1 MAAGDIILSDGTT
14 VTAEDIQKIASAV
27 KSQLASESKDLT
39 QYEEVNSIDNV
50 SSLPGL
56 RVSGSAAT
64 LVRVALSVLKGVDGK
79 TPEITADGTAIKW
92 RYQGASD
99 WNTLVQLSLLKG
111 DKGDDGE
118 KVMIR
123 KGDTGIEWKY
133 EDDAS
138 WQTLVPLSDLSF
150 TYDELTDEQKQEI
163 SKKPVLSAVE
173 ATAGGTASG
182 LFVADGTDEQG
193 NPKWKLVVTLPKGDK
208 GDKGDT
214 GEKGDTGDP
223 GPQGVQGE
231 EGPQG
236 ETGKTPVLQKGTIVT
251 LEPTEDATFELVAN
265 GTDGSGNPIYKLNLG
280 VPKGNPGDGSGNV
293 NVTNGASLETGKQ
306 YAFKP
311 QSAGGVMGTFV
322 EVEASG
328 SVDITD
334 IYNRISEAGE
344 NGNISQEDFNSLK
357 GYAESG
363 KTCFFNQSGTSCQV
377 NILLSNNSVILY
389 VSIPYGTNIIM
400 YNIFAI
406 EPNLNIQVFV
416 LQFPAVNA
424 VSSSPL
430 AGYNKASAYSPISE
444 SNSISEA
451 IGKLEYKVTEEGGSD
466 DTYWVVGNNLIG
478 LGSGATH
485 EEILTALGGDIE
497 PITNAVI
504 AGKKVFIRYN
514 LVDSLCLTIPVSAYV
529 VATGVIRFLFTHPNA
544 GYMIDL
550 LCSTTAPAQSY
561 VKIIYLSG
569 YTLDGSFATLTQ
581 ESDSQAISDAVGG
594 ESGMK
599 KIIHA
604 VNDGNRLVVRGTTG
618 MNIDLLCFGALEKE
632 NGDMNISVSAI
643 GYGLF
648 GGVIS
653 YVIIDYIKSN
663 DLFTISVVNL
673 Y

>member
-1 MAAGDIILSDGTT
+1 MAAGDIILPDGT
-14 VTAEDIQKIASAV
+14 VIPVSAQQQIAAAV
-27 KSQLASESKDLT
+27 KEMLAAESKDLT
-39 QYEEVNSIDNV
+39 QYEEVSSIDNV

-64 LVRVALSVLKGVDGK
+64 LVRVALDVLKGVDGK

-92 RYQGASD
+92 QYQGASE

-123 KGDTGIEWKY
+123 KGGSGIEWKY

-173 ATAGGTASG
+173 ATEGETASG
-182 LFVADGTDEQG
+182 QFVADGTDEND
-193 NPKWKLVVTLPKGDK
+193 NPKYKLVVTLPKGDK

-214 GEKGDTGDP
+214 GEKGDTGDT

-251 LEPTEDATFELVAN
+251 LEPTEDATFELIAS
-265 GTDGSGNPIYKLNLG
+265 GMDESGNPIYKLNLG

-311 QSAGGVMGTFV
+311 SADG
-322 EVEASG
+322 
-328 SVDITD
+328 
-334 IYNRISEAGE
+334 
-344 NGNISQEDFNSLK
+344 SLK
-357 GYAESG
+357 GTFTTIPAASSTANGLMSSADKSKLDDMKQVWKVPSAVLGLTDESTSDEIVEAFGMPISNFHVRIASCVDNLQAEYKAYNSMKAFIGNYECLLSGHVTDGQYTIDFNYVDAGTLKTISIIQVPGGPITFACKLSESG
-363 KTCFFNQSGTSCQV
+363 G
-377 NILLSNNSVILY
+377 
-389 VSIPYGTNIIM
+389 
-400 YNIFAI
+400 
-406 EPNLNIQVFV
+406 
-416 LQFPAVNA
+416 
-424 VSSSPL
+424 
-430 AGYNKASAYSPISE
+430 SA
-444 SNSISEA
+444 
-451 IGKLEYKVTEEGGSD
+451 D
-466 DTYWVVGNNLIG
+466 DTYWLVSDKIISLQ
-478 LGSGATH
+478 SGAAH
-485 EEILTALGGDIE
+485 EEILEALGGDIE
-497 PITNAVI
+497 ALCNAVI
-504 AGKKVFIRYN
+504 AGKKIFMRY
-514 LVDSLCLTIPVSAYV
+514 SLSTAINMVIPVSAYALGT
-529 VATGVIRFLFTHPNA
+529 ATVNIVYIYPDS
-544 GYMIDL
+544 DL
-550 LCSTTAPAQSY
+550 IYEVRCSTSNISLSY
-561 VKIIYLSG
+561 VKVLYPGGFKLNNE
-569 YTLDGSFATLTQ
+569 FALLTQ
-581 ESDSQAISDAVGG
+581 DSDSKAISDAVGG

-599 KIIHA
+599 EIIHA
-604 VNDGNRLVVRGTTG
+604 VNDGNRLVVRETTG

-632 NGDMNISVSAI
+632 NGDMQISVSAI

-648 GGVIS
+648 GGVVS
-653 YVIIDYIKSN
+653 YVIIEYIKSN
-663 DLFTISVVNL
+663 DLFTITVVNL

>member
-1 MAAGDIILSDGTT
+1 MAAGDIILPDGT
-14 VTAEDIQKIASAV
+14 VIPVSAQQQIAAAV
-27 KSQLASESKDLT
+27 KEMLAAESKDLT
-39 QYEEVNSIDNV
+39 QYEEVSSIDNV

-56 RVSGSAAT
+56 KISGSAAT
-64 LVRVALSVLKGVDGK
+64 LVRVALEVLKGLDGK

-111 DKGDDGE
+111 DKGDKGE

-133 EDDAS
+133 EGDAD

-173 ATAGGTASG
+173 ATEGETASG
-182 LFVADGTDEQG
+182 QFVADGTDENG

-214 GEKGDTGDP
+214 GEKGDTGDT

-251 LEPTEDATFELVAN
+251 LEPTEDATFELVQS
-265 GTDGSGNPIYKLNLG
+265 GTDGIGNPIYKLNLG

-311 QSAGGVMGTFV
+311 SADG
-322 EVEASG
+322 
-328 SVDITD
+328 
-334 IYNRISEAGE
+334 
-344 NGNISQEDFNSLK
+344 SLK
-357 GYAESG
+357 GTFTTIPAASSTANGLMSSDDKSKLDDMKQVWKVPSAVLGLTDESTSDEIVEAFGMTISNFHVRIASCVDNLQAEYKAYNSMKAFIGNYECLLSGHVTDGQYTIDFNYVDAGTLKTISIIQVPGGPITFACKLSESG
-363 KTCFFNQSGTSCQV
+363 G
-377 NILLSNNSVILY
+377 
-389 VSIPYGTNIIM
+389 
-400 YNIFAI
+400 
-406 EPNLNIQVFV
+406 
-416 LQFPAVNA
+416 
-424 VSSSPL
+424 
-430 AGYNKASAYSPISE
+430 SA
-444 SNSISEA
+444 
-451 IGKLEYKVTEEGGSD
+451 D
-466 DTYWVVGNNLIG
+466 DTYWLVSDKIISLQ
-478 LGSGATH
+478 SGAAH
-485 EEILTALGGDIE
+485 EEILEALGGDIE
-497 PITNAVI
+497 ALCNAVI
-504 AGKKVFIRYN
+504 AGKKIFMRY
-514 LVDSLCLTIPVSAYV
+514 SLSTAISMVIPVSANALGT
-529 VATGVIRFLFTHPNA
+529 ATVNIVYIYPVS
-544 GYMIDL
+544 DL
-550 LCSTTAPAQSY
+550 IYEVRCSTSNISLSY
-561 VKIIYLSG
+561 VKVLYPGGFKLNNE
-569 YTLDGSFATLTQ
+569 FALLTQ
-581 ESDSQAISDAVGG
+581 DSDSKAISDAVGG

-599 KIIHA
+599 EIIHA
-604 VNDGNRLVVRGTTG
+604 VNDGNRLVVRETTG

-632 NGDMNISVSAI
+632 NGDMQISVSAI

-648 GGVIS
+648 GGVVS
-653 YVIIDYIKSN
+653 YVIIEYIKSN
-663 DLFTISVVNL
+663 DLFTITVVNL

>member
-1 MAAGDIILSDGTT
+1 MAAGDIILPDGT
-14 VTAEDIQKIASAV
+14 VIPVSAQQQIAAAV
-27 KSQLASESKDLT
+27 KEMIAAESKDLT

-56 RVSGSAAT
+56 KISGSAAT

-79 TPEITADGTAIKW
+79 TPEITADSTAIKW

-123 KGDTGIEWKY
+123 KGDAGIEWKY

-173 ATAGGTASG
+173 ATEGETASG
-182 LFVADGTDEQG
+182 QFVADGTDENG

-231 EGPQG
+231 DGPQG

-293 NVTNGASLETGKQ
+293 NVTNGALLETGKQ

-311 QSAGGVMGTFV
+311 AANGSVTGTFV

-344 NGNISQEDFNSLK
+344 NGSISQEDFNLLK

-363 KTCFFNQSGTSCQV
+363 KIC
-377 NILLSNNSVILY
+377 
-389 VSIPYGTNIIM
+389 
-400 YNIFAI
+400 
-406 EPNLNIQVFV
+406 V
-416 LQFPAVNA
+416 LKTDKD
-424 VSSSPL
+424 
-430 AGYNKASAYSPISE
+430 Y
-444 SNSISEA
+444 
-451 IGKLEYKVTEEGGSD
+451 
-466 DTYWVVGNNLIG
+466 
-478 LGSGATH
+478 AT
-485 EEILTALGGDIE
+485 
-497 PITNAVI
+497 
-504 AGKKVFIRYN
+504 
-514 LVDSLCLTIPVSAYV
+514 
-529 VATGVIRFLFTHPNA
+529 
-544 GYMIDL
+544 
-550 LCSTTAPAQSY
+550 
-561 VKIIYLSG
+561 
-569 YTLDGSFATLTQ
+569 
-581 ESDSQAISDAVGG
+581 
-594 ESGMK
+594 
-599 KIIHA
+599 
-604 VNDGNRLVVRGTTG
+604 
-618 MNIDLLCFGALEKE
+618 
-632 NGDMNISVSAI
+632 
-643 GYGLF
+643 
-648 GGVIS
+648 
-653 YVIIDYIKSN
+653 
-663 DLFTISVVNL
+663 
-673 Y
+673 